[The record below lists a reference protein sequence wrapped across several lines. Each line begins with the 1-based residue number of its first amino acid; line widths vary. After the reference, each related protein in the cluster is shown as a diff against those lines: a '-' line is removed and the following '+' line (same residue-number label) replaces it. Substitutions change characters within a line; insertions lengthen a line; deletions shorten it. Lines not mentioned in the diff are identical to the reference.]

1 MKLKHLVLSAGTAA
15 MLAVQSCGGS
25 ASVSADPSTPDGAIM
40 ASVQAFKSNNASEI
54 VNTYLTAEQRSKA
67 AAEWDNTRKNEKPS
81 EEENQQFQMQ
91 MESLVSGQLIDQVMP
106 MVEAQLAQVNN
117 EQIAGMVGMMGGM
130 ALQSPDLTEE
140 QKAQAGALMQSLS
153 EWVKSADVTNPEN
166 VRKVLVIAQS
176 AAKKLDLKDLNA
188 VAALNFDQLIGKG
201 DIVLAALKD
210 ALNVYGIDLNKS
222 LDSMT
227 IDKVDMNGDTATV
240 TISFT
245 IFGTKQT
252 VTSTMTKQGNRWFDA
267 ESSKKIAEGLSNM

>member
-1 MKLKHLVLSAGTAA
+1 MKLKHLILSAGTAA

-25 ASVSADPSTPDGAIM
+25 ASIPADPSTPDGAIM

-67 AAEWDNTRKNEKPS
+67 AAEWDKKRKEEKPS
-81 EEENQQFQMQ
+81 DAENQQFQMQ
-91 MESLVSGQLIDQVMP
+91 MQSLVSGEIIDQVMP
-106 MVEAQLAQVNN
+106 MVEAQLSQVNN

-130 ALQSPDLTEE
+130 ALQSPDLTDE

-153 EWVKSADVTNPEN
+153 EWVKTADVTNPEN
-166 VRKVLVIAQS
+166 VRKVLQIAQG

-188 VAALNFDQLIGKG
+188 VTALSFDQLIGKG
-201 DIVLAALKD
+201 DVVIAALKD
-210 ALNVYGIDLNKS
+210 AFNVYGIDLDASMDS
-222 LDSMT
+222 LS
-227 IDKVDMNGDTATV
+227 IDKVETNGDSATV
-240 TISFT
+240 TLSFT

-252 VTSTMTKQGNRWFDA
+252 VTSTMVKQGNRWFDA